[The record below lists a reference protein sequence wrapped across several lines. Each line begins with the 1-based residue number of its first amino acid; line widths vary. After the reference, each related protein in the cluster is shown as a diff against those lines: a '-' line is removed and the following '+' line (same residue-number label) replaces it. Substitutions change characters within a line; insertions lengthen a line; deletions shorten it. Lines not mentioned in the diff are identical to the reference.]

1 MNRQAVNPYLP
12 SWEYIPDGEPHVFNG
27 RVYVYGSHD
36 RFNAPIFCVN
46 DYVCWSAPVE
56 DLSEW
61 RYEGVIYRK
70 KQDPKNPLG
79 YHLLFAPDVC
89 QGPDGRYYLYY
100 AFDFLG
106 IMSVAV
112 CDTPA
117 GEYKFLGHIH
127 YADGTLWG
135 RRRGD
140 QLPFDPGVLV
150 DDDGRVWLYSGF
162 YNAVPAILTGGHK
175 LRCDGGTVLE
185 LEKDMVTI
193 KTEPRVIFPKKGPGA
208 FQGHEFFEASS
219 IRKVGDTYYFVYSSI
234 LMHELCYATSKN
246 PTRDFVYGGVIVSN
260 CDLHIDT
267 YKPADMPTAYGANN
281 HGSIVQIGEDWYI
294 FYHRHTNNTWYSRQ
308 GCAEK
313 LQIMPDGSIPQVKIT
328 SCGLNGGPLEG
339 KGEYPAYLA
348 CNLFT
353 DTPSVY
359 VGEGNFPRVMQDGR
373 DGDEEVGYIANI
385 TDSTTIGF
393 KYFDCHDIREISIW
407 TRGYADGT
415 FEVKTAWDGEVLA
428 TLEVQYTNVWEKYT
442 APVTIPDGIQ
452 ALYLTY
458 RGNGNA
464 ALRSFELS

>member
-140 QLPFDPGVLV
+140 QLPFDPGVLL

-219 IRKVGDTYYFVYSSI
+219 IRKEGKT
-234 LMHELCYATSKN
+234 
-246 PTRDFVYGGVIVSN
+246 
-260 CDLHIDT
+260 
-267 YKPADMPTAYGANN
+267 
-281 HGSIVQIGEDWYI
+281 YI
-294 FYHRHTNNTWYSRQ
+294 FV
-308 GCAEK
+308 CEAFC
-313 LQIMPDGSIPQVKIT
+313 LQ
-328 SCGLNGGPLEG
+328 
-339 KGEYPAYLA
+339 
-348 CNLFT
+348 
-353 DTPSVY
+353 
-359 VGEGNFPRVMQDGR
+359 
-373 DGDEEVGYIANI
+373 
-385 TDSTTIGF
+385 
-393 KYFDCHDIREISIW
+393 
-407 TRGYADGT
+407 
-415 FEVKTAWDGEVLA
+415 
-428 TLEVQYTNVWEKYT
+428 
-442 APVTIPDGIQ
+442 
-452 ALYLTY
+452 
-458 RGNGNA
+458 
-464 ALRSFELS
+464 RSGQLSSE